1 MRAPGSTP
9 LMTVGEFYGVTV
21 FLALL
26 AAPIIA
32 VLSFLVWPL

>member
-1 MRAPGSTP
+1 M
-9 LMTVGEFYGVTV
+9 MTTGELYGVTI